1 MINVLVFPCGSEIGL
16 EVHNA
21 LKYDKH
27 INLVGLSSVSSHGRV
42 VYKNYIEGIS
52 FITSD
57 TFMEELNKIIED
69 NNIDVLIPAYDDVIL
84 YLSEHRDELKCKLV
98 ILQDPR
104 EKLMKFYRENG
115 TYLRHLK

>member
-42 VYKNYIEGIS
+42 VYKNYIE
-52 FITSD
+52 
-57 TFMEELNKIIED
+57 
-69 NNIDVLIPAYDDVIL
+69 
-84 YLSEHRDELKCKLV
+84 
-98 ILQDPR
+98 
-104 EKLMKFYRENG
+104 
-115 TYLRHLK
+115 